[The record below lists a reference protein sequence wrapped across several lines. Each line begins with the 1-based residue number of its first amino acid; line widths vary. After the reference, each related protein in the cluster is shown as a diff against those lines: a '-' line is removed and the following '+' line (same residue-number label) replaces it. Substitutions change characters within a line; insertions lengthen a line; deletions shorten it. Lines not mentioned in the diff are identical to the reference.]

1 MRTGRLRVIRN
12 AFILEE
18 NDRMKKNLSL
28 AMFGFLLG
36 FLPSCTKTKEEPPR
50 PIEDRLVEEFAGAY
64 PTKANPIG
72 TVRSFDITAAETELP
87 LIDGKPLR
95 VWAYNG
101 QVPGPEIRIRLGETV
116 RVKFINKLPLPSTI
130 HWHGVR
136 VPNDMDGVPTQ
147 TRPAIKPG
155 ESFVYE
161 FTPKDAG
168 TFWFHPHIRS
178 SEQVERGLF
187 GVLIVDDPV
196 PPAYSRDIAWVIDDW
211 LIGDDGQ
218 IVLKFNTRHDL
229 AHDGRWGNRVTING
243 RERETLVLRPG
254 ERIRLRIVNVA
265 NGRVFAPNFGSL
277 VAKIMAVDGLYTRVP
292 FDASGFEVAPGNRID
307 VDLTAPSVS
316 NGVIAIEDRF
326 LRARPRHLADVHI
339 EGDPMQTP
347 SFDPPLLAKV
357 PEWKAGSETRVNSEL
372 VLDARAGGPLGI
384 EWTINGVA
392 FQGHENATNH
402 AGIPLALNRFNH
414 LRFTNKTARLHPI
427 HLHGMFFRVLTR
439 NGTAVDEP
447 FFRDTVLVHS
457 RETVDVGV
465 VPLDEGSWMLHCHIL
480 EHAEAGMMTMLE
492 VGKSAGAKH
501 DVHGH

>member
-1 MRTGRLRVIRN
+1 MKKKKR
-12 AFILEE
+12 FILVA
-18 NDRMKKNLSL
+18 LC
-28 AMFGFLLG
+28 FLLG
-36 FLPSCTKTKEEPPR
+36 LLPSCTKHESAR
-50 PIEDRLVEEFAGAY
+50 PVEDRLLEEFVGAY
-64 PTKANPIG
+64 PAIANPTGVI
-72 TVRSFDITAAETELP
+72 RSFDISAAEAEIP

-101 QVPGPEIRIRLGETV
+101 QVPGPEVRVRLGETV
-116 RVKFINKLPLPSTI
+116 RVKFTNRLPLPSTI

-136 VPNDMDGVPTQ
+136 VPNDMDGLPTQ
-147 TRPAIKPG
+147 SRPAIKPG

-187 GVLIVDDPV
+187 GVLIVEDPA
-196 PPAYSRDIAWVIDDW
+196 PPAFSRDLVWVIDDW
-211 LIGDDGQ
+211 LIGEDGQ
-218 IVLKFNTRHDL
+218 IVPVFNTRHDL

-243 RERETLVLRPG
+243 RSSETLALRPG

-277 VAKIMAVDGLYTRVP
+277 AAKIIAVDGLYVRAP

-316 NGVIAIEDRF
+316 YAAVAIEDRF
-326 LRARPRHLADVHI
+326 LRNRPRHLADVRI
-339 EGDPMQTP
+339 EGAPVDTP
-347 SFDPPLLAKV
+347 RFEPPSRANV
-357 PEWKAGSETRVNSEL
+357 PAWKAGSDTRVDSEL
-372 VLDARAGGPLGI
+372 VLDARAGGPLGL

-402 AGIPLALNRFNH
+402 TGISLVQDRFNH
-414 LRFTNKTARLHPI
+414 LRFTNKSARLHPI

-439 NGTAVDEP
+439 NRSTVDEP
-447 FFRDTVLVHS
+447 FFRDTVLVHP
-457 RETVDVGV
+457 RETVDVGL

-480 EHAEAGMMTMLE
+480 EHAEAGMMTMLQ
-492 VGKSAGAKH
+492 VGKNAAMKH
-501 DVHGH
+501 DGHGH